1 MNKATTTA
9 TTVTTATEIET
20 TEADPIRTL
29 RTASCSSLS
38 DRSTLTYKLGCN
50 DKFDIHFR
58 ICGNTGGGFFNDE
71 WVSLHD
77 VLDAVAAVPSGLP
90 ITSSTFHSIYA
101 GKSNNSSGFLL
112 AVMKHLGLATAHTD
126 KTRGYVFLDTA
137 DFIAEMGVLIAE
149 LPALDAPKKSTLHLK
164 ASKAKKVAA
173 ESVASIEAE
182 PEADAANA

>member
-1 MNKATTTA
+1 MNKATTT
-9 TTVTTATEIET
+9 TTSATETNT
-20 TEADPIRTL
+20 TDADPIRTL

-58 ICGNTGGGFFNDE
+58 VCGNTGSGFFNDE

-77 VLDAVAAVPSGLP
+77 VLDAVAAVPVGMP
-90 ITSSTFHSIYA
+90 ITSSTFRSIYA

-149 LPALDAPKKSTLHLK
+149 LPPLEVVKKSTLHLK

-173 ESVASIEAE
+173 E
-182 PEADAANA
+182 PESAMEDGVDVSADATNA